1 MMKRAVQLRA
11 EWLFFLEEE
20 FESEH
25 MDRLRH
31 FLLSEK
37 RAGKE
42 IYPPSSEWFA
52 ALDATPPDEVKVWI
66 DKYDSMEWQG
76 SINRFYVWLRNFFN

>member
-11 EWLFFLEEE
+11 EWLSLLKEQ
-20 FESEH
+20 FESEY

-37 RAGKE
+37 KQGKRFTRQAANGLLRWM
-42 IYPPSSEWFA
+42 PP
-52 ALDATPPDEVKVWI
+52 PPMRSK
-66 DKYDSMEWQG
+66 S
-76 SINRFYVWLRNFFN
+76 

>member
-11 EWLFFLEEE
+11 EWLSLLKEE

-37 RAGKE
+37 EQGKRFTRQVANGLLRWMR
-42 IYPPSSEWFA
+42 PPMRSKS
-52 ALDATPPDEVKVWI
+52 
-66 DKYDSMEWQG
+66 
-76 SINRFYVWLRNFFN
+76 